1 MTHDQSPTEA
11 LAEFASGLG
20 FSSIPQATVEHAKLV
35 ILDTLG
41 CALFGVSLPWAEILF
56 DAVVKEGG
64 NPQASL
70 WGTSQKVSAPQAAL
84 VNATAVHSFEFDDV
98 HMGGMIHVG
107 ALCLGAALS
116 LGERDDVDGRQ
127 LLAAFVAGCEVGA
140 RVGRAVGTAHFRA
153 GFHPQGT
160 VGVFAAAAAAGRV
173 LDLGPATMRDALGLA
188 GSQAAGLMAAQ
199 EGSMAKRLHAG
210 LACQNGVR
218 SAELA
223 AAGFSGIPDVFEANF
238 GGFLSTMGGG
248 STNVA
253 ELVHGLGTNWETDA
267 VGFKPFASCAA
278 AQSSI
283 EVARLLRVRML
294 AGRSSPRRVTVHC
307 STHAAVHCGW
317 AYKPAGVTAA
327 QMNIAYGVA
336 CMLLYGDVSADRF
349 SAAAIEDPITVELA
363 SRITVK
369 GDDAIDALGPD
380 HRYGVRVE
388 VLTDDD
394 VTLHG
399 AADDRP
405 GGPTQPL
412 PAAAII
418 DKFLGLA
425 EPRVG
430 DATARRIRSQVE
442 RLEDLDN
449 VRDLVALLSTGTPAT
464 STLPLSTAI
473 GDTRAAQRR
482 S

>member
-1 MTHDQSPTEA
+1 MTQAHSPTEV
-11 LAEFASGLG
+11 LAEFASELR
-20 FSSIPQATVEHAKLV
+20 FSAIPPTTIEHAKLV
-35 ILDTLG
+35 ILDALG
-41 CALFGVSLPWAEILF
+41 CALLGASLPWVEILH
-56 DAVVKEGG
+56 DVVVKEGG
-64 NPQASL
+64 SPQASL
-70 WGTSQKVSAPQAAL
+70 WGTAQKAAATQAAL

-127 LLAAFVAGCEVGA
+127 LLASFVAGCEVGT

-173 LDLGPATMRDALGLA
+173 LDLKPDAMRNALGLA
-188 GSQAAGLMAAQ
+188 GSQSSGLMAAQ

-210 LACQNGVR
+210 LACESGVR

-223 AAGFSGIPDVFEANF
+223 AAGFTGIPDVFEADF

-248 STNVA
+248 EVQMP
-253 ELVHGLGTNWETDA
+253 ELEKGLGRTWETEA
-267 VGFKPFASCAA
+267 VGFKAYASCAA

-283 EVARLLRVRML
+283 EVARQLRSQLL
-294 AGRSSPRRVTVHC
+294 ATGSQPRSVTVRC

-317 AYKPAGVTAA
+317 AYQPSGVTAA
-327 QMNIAYGVA
+327 QMSIPYGVA
-336 CMLLYGDVSADRF
+336 CMLVHGDVSADRF
-349 SAAAIEDPITVELA
+349 SADAIQDPATVELA
-363 SRITVK
+363 SRVK
-369 GDDAIDALGPD
+369 VLGDESVDARGPD
-380 HRYGVRVE
+380 HRYEVRVE
-388 VLTDDD
+388 ILTDDGG
-394 VTLHG
+394 VLHG
-399 AADDRP
+399 SADDRP

-412 PAAAII
+412 ETNTVL
-418 DKFLGLA
+418 DKFLRLA

-430 DATARRIRSQVE
+430 AAAARVIRAQVE
-442 RLEDLDN
+442 SLDDLGS
-449 VRDLVALLSTGTPAT
+449 VRELAAS
-464 STLPLSTAI
+464 LSTAGPAAPAFLRAPAI
-473 GDTRAAQRR
+473 GGTQAAQRR